1 MQFCPQCST
10 RFTEPVSYCPHD
22 GTPTQTAADAPPD
35 DPLLGQVIDK
45 RYRVERVLG
54 EGGMGIVYLAQQT
67 DLDRRVAV
75 KVLRREALT
84 DKEVVERFR
93 REARVAAKLSSPHVA
108 RILDFGTTDDGYP
121 FMVLEYLEGND
132 LDDELE
138 RRGALPLDETAKLI
152 IEACEG
158 MREAHAIGVVHRDLK
173 PGNLFL
179 CNEKGKRILKVLDF
193 GISKVT
199 ADEQVRVTQTAS
211 AFGTPL
217 YMSPE
222 HVRSTKAVDHRTD
235 IWSLGVILYETV
247 TGVPPFDGS
256 SPTAVAV
263 AVATEPFVPPS
274 IQRPGLPRELDD
286 LMARLLAKDPAQ
298 RFSTVTELADALRP
312 FAAGEFTSE
321 VLAPRARAHTME
333 ASAMTTTHI
342 APQTTKKNRRNIA
355 IGAGVAMAG
364 AAAVAIAVLAM
375 GRGGDANTGSAPSA
389 RPEVVTASGASPVNA
404 TGPQI
409 GATAAV
415 TVEPIVSALPAASVS
430 ATQRRPPPS
439 RPTSAPAP
447 TSAPTQRPNDKKDP
461 SGRPIVL

>member
-1 MQFCPQCST
+1 MLIGG
-10 RFTEPVSYCPHD
+10 RY
-22 GTPTQTAADAPPD
+22 
-35 DPLLGQVIDK
+35 QVL
-45 RYRVERVLG
+45 RVLG

-75 KVLRREALT
+75 KVLRREAMT

-93 REARVAAKLSSPHVA
+93 REARVAAKLSNPHVA
-108 RILDFGTTDDGYP
+108 RILDFGTTEDGYP

-138 RRGALPLDETAKLI
+138 RRGALPLAEAADLI
-152 IEACEG
+152 IQACEG

-179 CNEKGKRILKVLDF
+179 CGHEGKRLLKVLDF

-222 HVRSTKAVDHRTD
+222 HVRSTKGVDHRTD
-235 IWSLGVILYETV
+235 IWSLGVILYEIV

-263 AVATEPFVPPS
+263 AVATDPFVPPS
-274 IQRPGLPRELDD
+274 VQRPGLPRELDD
-286 LMARLLAKDPAQ
+286 VIAKLLAKDPAA
-298 RFSTVTELADALRP
+298 RFATVTDLADALRP
-312 FAAGEFTSE
+312 FAAGELTSE
-321 VLAPRARAHTME
+321 ALAPRARAHTME

-342 APQTTKKNRRNIA
+342 APQTMNKSRRKVA
-355 IGAGVAMAG
+355 IGA
-364 AAAVAIAVLAM
+364 AAAVAGATAIVIAAFSL
-375 GRGGDANTGSAPSA
+375 GRGSDAVTGGEPPTAKPDAAASASA
-389 RPEVVTASGASPVNA
+389 ATASTAPA
-404 TGPQI
+404 PQI

-415 TVEPIVSALPAASVS
+415 TVEPVVSAAPTASASATARKPTPAKPTATQAPAA
-430 ATQRRPPPS
+430 T
-439 RPTSAPAP
+439 
-447 TSAPTQRPNDKKDP
+447 PTQRPNDKKDP